1 MAYIA
6 LASPR
11 GTEAL
16 EQKWPF
22 AMRYV
27 ENRITKRALAQIRKY
42 LLNRG

>member
-1 MAYIA
+1 MACIA

-16 EQKWPF
+16 EQNWPF

-27 ENRITKRALAQIRKY
+27 EIRMTKTAPAQIRKY